1 MITSLTKHDNC
12 EVEIVGASED
22 SKHYASLRCVNC
34 NKWIQWLSLED
45 ALVIDPNFTPNRKYY
60 TVSMES
66 LGI

>member
-1 MITSLTKHDNC
+1 MITSLTKHNNC
-12 EVEIVGASED
+12 QVEILPTNED
-22 SKHYASLRCVNC
+22 SRHYASLRCVDC
-34 NKWIQWLSLED
+34 NKWIQWLSKED